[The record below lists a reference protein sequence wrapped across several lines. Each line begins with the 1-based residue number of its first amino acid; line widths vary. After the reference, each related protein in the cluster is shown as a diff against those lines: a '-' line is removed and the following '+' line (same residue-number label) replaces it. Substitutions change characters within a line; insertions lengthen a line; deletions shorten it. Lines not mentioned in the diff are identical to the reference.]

1 MSFIRVRLQLSLFR
15 RFFMPA
21 IFNAYAGAAFG
32 MEGLVSAELKRLGMR
47 DVRAENG
54 GVRFQASA
62 EELFLCNLRLR
73 FCDRVFIL
81 LSESECFT
89 FEDLFQLVSAVPWE
103 KMMEGTEKINI
114 SAHCAR
120 SRLMSPRDCQSIAK
134 KAVIERLR
142 SRSGK
147 QFFPE
152 NGVDFPIQISIH
164 QDRVK
169 ILLNTSGASLSR
181 RGYRTWN
188 GEAPLRETLAS
199 ALVELSP
206 WRPGMPLYD
215 PCCGTGTILIEAA
228 FRAAHRAPGLTRSFV
243 MESFP
248 FVRQADLQAVRLE
261 NEQQTDLSGVRN
273 ISGSDIDPEAL
284 RLAGL
289 HVRQA
294 GLEGLIPL
302 SCIPLQELNLQGEPG
317 VLICNPPYGERL
329 SDQRSCRLLYR
340 DIGALWR
347 RHPGWRLCAISSDPG
362 FEQAF
367 GRRAEKKRRL
377 YNGRLECVFYI
388 Y

>member
-1 MSFIRVRLQLSLFR
+1 
-15 RFFMPA
+15 MPA

-147 QFFPE
+147 RFFPE
-152 NGVDFPIQISIH
+152 NGVDFPVQISIH

-248 FVRQADLQAVRLE
+248 FVRQADLRAVRLE